1 MSAEMKSIPQPP
13 GPPYPI
19 HQSVI
24 NLLSPQYVAFYN
36 KYLVNVQQNHYQ
48 SIAISRM
55 GKVVLGGGPGL
66 PVGKTQDI
74 EIPRQESVGPP
85 VPVRCFTPASMRPPS
100 GWPCV
105 LYLHGGGWVLGDID
119 TENTVCT
126 NMCSRAKCVVVTTD
140 YRLAPEH
147 PYPAA
152 VEDSWEAVLWTMRSG
167 VSELDL
173 DLSKLAMAGSSAGAN
188 LAAAI
193 TQRAVT
199 RPEVKIDFKV
209 QLLVVPATDNTATP
223 ANNPTWRQYEYTAA
237 LPALKMQW
245 YRNHYLP
252 EPDRRSEP
260 EASPLF
266 FAAKN
271 FHKLPPAVVLVGEVD
286 MLRHEGEQ
294 YAKKLEDAGVPVR
307 LELMKGM
314 PHPFLAMDAVLD
326 EGQRAISILCE
337 SLVQAFA

>member
-1 MSAEMKSIPQPP
+1 MKSIPQPP

-19 HQSVI
+19 HHSVI
-24 NLLSPQYVAFYN
+24 DLLSPQYVAFYN

-48 SIAISRM
+48 SIAISRT

-66 PVGKTQDI
+66 PVGKTQDLD
-74 EIPRQESVGPP
+74 IPREESAGPSIRIRSF
-85 VPVRCFTPASMRPPS
+85 VPAAKRPS
-100 GWPCV
+100 GGWPCV

-126 NMCSRAKCVVVTTD
+126 NMCTRANCVVITTD

-152 VEDSWEAVLWTMRSG
+152 VEDAWETVLWTTRSG
-167 VSELDL
+167 VRELDL
-173 DLSKLAMAGSSAGAN
+173 NLAKLAIAGSSAGAN

-199 RPEVKIDFKV
+199 RPEFNIDFKL
-209 QLLVVPATDNTATP
+209 QLLVVPATDNTATV
-223 ANNPTWRQYEYTAA
+223 ANNPTWRLYEYTAA

-245 YRNHYLP
+245 YRDHYLP
-252 EPDRRSEP
+252 DPDRRTEP

-266 FAAKN
+266 FPTKG
-271 FHKLPPAVVLVGEVD
+271 FSKLPPAVVLVGEVD

-294 YAKKLEDAGVPVR
+294 YAKTLKDAGVPVR

-326 EGQRAISILCE
+326 ESKRSISILCE

>member
-1 MSAEMKSIPQPP
+1 MSAKMKSTPQPP

-19 HQSVI
+19 HDSVI

-48 SIAISRM
+48 PVAISRI

-66 PVGKTQDI
+66 PVGRTRDLD
-74 EIPRQESVGPP
+74 IPREESAGPDIRI
-85 VPVRCFTPASMRPPS
+85 RCFIPKSERPPG

-126 NMCSRAKCVVVTTD
+126 NICTRANCIVITTD

-152 VEDSWEAVLWTMRSG
+152 VEDSWEVTLWTRRSG
-167 VSELDL
+167 VGELDL
-173 DLSKLAMAGSSAGAN
+173 DLDKLAIAGSSAGAN

-193 TQRAVT
+193 TQRAAM
-199 RPEVKIDFKV
+199 RPERKVHFKS
-209 QLLVVPATDNTATP
+209 QLLVVPATDNTATV
-223 ANNPTWRQYEYTAA
+223 ASNRTWRLYEHTAA

-252 EPDRRSEP
+252 DPEKRLEP

-266 FAAKN
+266 FPAEN

-294 YAKKLEDAGVPVR
+294 YAEKLKDAGVPVR
-307 LELMKGM
+307 LELMSGM

-326 EGQRAISILCE
+326 EGKRAISILCE
-337 SLVQAFA
+337 SLVEAFA